1 MTKHTMRG
9 WPITKFDSSKYRV
22 YRFLGRSFS
31 RNLRKR
37 NPIAVGYKG
46 HHGARLHLL
55 HVILWLSPLLFF
67 LGQEGRFIAKLQNH
81 TDDTCI
87 CTGGNV
93 GESNTKKKWK
103 FRRLTVKFDE
113 QTIPYLSFS
122 NSYEWI
128 DIFEQLFVN
137 PFILNTPHAV
147 DIVACWLLNNL
158 LILIASL
165 TNNSHSLVIC

>member
-1 MTKHTMRG
+1 MTKHSMRG

-67 LGQEGRFIAKLQNH
+67 PGQEGRFIAKLQNH

-87 CTGGNV
+87 CTGGRRRR
-93 GESNTKKKWK
+93 NTKKKWK
-103 FRRLTVKFDE
+103 FRRLTAKFDE
-113 QTIPYLSFS
+113 QTIPCLSFS

-128 DIFEQLFVN
+128 DIW
-137 PFILNTPHAV
+137 T
-147 DIVACWLLNNL
+147 IVR
-158 LILIASL
+158 
-165 TNNSHSLVIC
+165 

>member
-1 MTKHTMRG
+1 MSFLKRRYYIYIFTIKFLLCTKKEEVIINYNHKYKWIHISRAQVTKKKSIEIIVKSWWEHQILEFDEMTKHTMRR

-46 HHGARLHLL
+46 HHGTRLHLL

-67 LGQEGRFIAKLQNH
+67 PGQEERFIAKLQNH

-87 CTGGNV
+87 CTGGDV
-93 GESNTKKKWK
+93 GVTRKRNG
-103 FRRLTVKFDE
+103 
-113 QTIPYLSFS
+113 SF
-122 NSYEWI
+122 
-128 DIFEQLFVN
+128 
-137 PFILNTPHAV
+137 AV
-147 DIVACWLLNNL
+147 
-158 LILIASL
+158 
-165 TNNSHSLVIC
+165 